1 MLVPVLFADTT
12 AGPTVATPADP
23 FADQYR
29 PPRVTEV
36 GTTAGQLRFLASA
49 GGMIDSGPS
58 LAGQGTFEL
67 MTIPWIGVRASTLVT
82 VPLRN
87 DPQLVSFR
95 LGPSF
100 HVFPYKRFDLSLF
113 FDAGPALVDIATSQR
128 TVMPV
133 LGAGATFEIALSSY
147 FVLHFEG
154 LLHGGIAD
162 RGGVAHEYIGPVALA
177 GLGLTL

>member
-1 MLVPVLFADTT
+1 MLPLFLAD
-12 AGPTVATPADP
+12 AAALAPVATPADP
-23 FADQYR
+23 FADEYR
-29 PPRVTEV
+29 PPHETEL
-36 GTTAGQLRFLASA
+36 GTSAGQLRFLASA
-49 GGMIDSGPS
+49 GGMIDSGAS

-82 VPLRN
+82 APLRN

-100 HVFPYKRFDLSLF
+100 HLLPYRRFDLSLF
-113 FDAGPALVDIATSQR
+113 FDAGPALVDVATSQR

-133 LGAGATFEIALSSY
+133 LAAGLTFEIALSSL

-154 LLHGGIAD
+154 LVHGGVAD
-162 RGGVAHEYIGPVALA
+162 RQGVAHEYVGPVGLM